1 MLLVRSIDEYPHPV
15 AHKTHQVGLKL
26 VKDLTA
32 ARRFI
37 MQKLVVGMLNI
48 VDQFH
53 LNVCDGDATR
63 FLRSLFFL
71 SQLSILFFNWRFLQY
86 MQALTETARDVKVWK
101 EFAMEASRCNGYSD
115 FGRLLL
121 KIYNVIPFSD
131 DSLWRMDHIAFRTYL
146 FLIFHQANCYYLIII
161 ISKKFCI

>member
-1 MLLVRSIDEYPHPV
+1 MLLVRSIDEFPHPV
-15 AHKTHQVGLKL
+15 AYKTHQVGLKL

-53 LNVCDGDATR
+53 LNVCDGYSTC
-63 FLRSLFFL
+63 FSPLLILL
-71 SQLSILFFNWRFLQY
+71 SVTIYFIFNWRFLQY
-86 MQALTETARDVKVWK
+86 MQALIEVVRDVKVWK

-115 FGRLLL
+115 FGRMLL
-121 KIYNVIPFSD
+121 KIHNVNS
-131 DSLWRMDHIAFRTYL
+131 
-146 FLIFHQANCYYLIII
+146 IF
-161 ISKKFCI
+161 

>member
-15 AHKTHQVGLKL
+15 AYKTHQVGLKL

-53 LNVCDGDATR
+53 LNVCDGYTTH
-63 FLRSLFFL
+63 FFP
-71 SQLSILFFNWRFLQY
+71 LSILSVSISIFFFNWKFLQY

-101 EFAMEASRCNGYSD
+101 AFAMEASRCNGYSD
-115 FGRLLL
+115 FGRMLQR
-121 KIYNVIPFSD
+121 IHNVNS
-131 DSLWRMDHIAFRTYL
+131 
-146 FLIFHQANCYYLIII
+146 IF
-161 ISKKFCI
+161 